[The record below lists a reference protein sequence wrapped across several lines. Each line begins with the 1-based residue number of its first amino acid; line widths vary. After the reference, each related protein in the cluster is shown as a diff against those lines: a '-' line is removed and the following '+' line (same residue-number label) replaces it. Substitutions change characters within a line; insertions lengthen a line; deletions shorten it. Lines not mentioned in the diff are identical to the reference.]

1 MAFLRPRRLLL
12 LPAEALPPAGVFGR
26 DLNPEHYR
34 QHLGSQREALHWD
47 AGPGLRANAL
57 AALLPTVAAG
67 GFCALH
73 LPAGPDPD
81 HERLADWGTDLGRC
95 SPHFNQRLRRL
106 AREFAVPPERSASLL
121 ELEASEE
128 IIFSPDRS
136 ASLSATVK
144 APAHAERTA
153 PLGSGPQILLGPRGS
168 GKSTLLAAQLRA
180 LGPERVLLVTP
191 FRPAEALRPFRTW
204 PPDEALRRR
213 PPADYLIIDEA
224 ASIAPAQLWA
234 LTRAYPNY
242 VLASSVDGY
251 EGQGRALALRLLP
264 RLQAVDGA
272 QLRHSVGSHRFSALD
287 PLARFTEAAFLL
299 NPDPGPAPKR
309 FGGEALRFRLIG
321 PAALRDEALLR
332 RVYGLL
338 HRAHYRTSPEDLKR
352 LLDLPDQWLLLAE
365 QGEALLGVL
374 QLLLETPLPEDL
386 ARAVMAGSR
395 RPRGRLFLQQLL
407 GHSQDLRWNRP
418 WLRVSRIAVRDG
430 WRRQGLGRRLLHR
443 AQELLPTP
451 LAVSHQNDEA
461 LAGFWQALG
470 FRRWPTASR
479 TMLWL
484 SSRVFPPEFPNPDRT
499 I

>member
-106 AREFAVPPERSASLL
+106 AREFAVPPDRSASFECRPERSASP
-121 ELEASEE
+121 ERSTPEE
-128 IIFSPDRS
+128 CQRGRSPR
-136 ASLSATVK
+136 
-144 APAHAERTA
+144 RTA

-191 FRPAEALRPFRTW
+191 FRPAEALRSFRTW

-272 QLRHSVGSHRFSALD
+272 QLRHSIGSHRFSVLD

-321 PAALRDEALLR
+321 PADLHDEALLR

-386 ARAVMAGSR
+386 ARAVMASSR

-407 GHSQDLRWNRP
+407 SHSQDLRWNRP

-484 SSRVFPPEFPNPDRT
+484 SSRVFPPEFPSPDRT

>member
-1 MAFLRPRRLLL
+1 MAFLKPRRLLL

-73 LPAGPDPD
+73 LPDGPDPD

-106 AREFAVPPERSASLL
+106 AREFAVPP
-121 ELEASEE
+121 
-128 IIFSPDRS
+128 DRS
-136 ASLSATVK
+136 ASPERST
-144 APAHAERTA
+144 PEECQRGRSPRRTA
-153 PLGSGPQILLGPRGS
+153 PLGPGPQILLGPRGS

-191 FRPAEALRPFRTW
+191 FRPAEALRSFRTW

-251 EGQGRALALRLLP
+251 EGQGRVLALRLLP

-272 QLRHSVGSHRFSALD
+272 QLRHSVGSHRFSVLD

-299 NPDPGPAPKR
+299 NPNPGPAPKR

-407 GHSQDLRWNRP
+407 SHSQDLRWNRP

-484 SSRVFPPEFPNPDRT
+484 SRVFPPEFPNPDRT